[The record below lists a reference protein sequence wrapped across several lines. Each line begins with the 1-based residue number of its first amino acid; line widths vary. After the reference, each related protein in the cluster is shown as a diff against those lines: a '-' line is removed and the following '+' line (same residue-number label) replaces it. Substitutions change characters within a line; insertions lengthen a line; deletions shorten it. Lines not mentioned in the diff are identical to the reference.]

1 MYDSLCASLKSHL
14 NGWIRSTMLHSLHS
28 SWTGNGQFSAVLT
41 MISSQICSSFIRGP
55 QIRRKLKMV
64 FGRVWLHGTLDT
76 FCCLLHTI
84 YILLLCKG
92 KHLAAYKNN
101 KWQICRLKETC
112 KDMLHNIQD
121 YMIIMT
127 KRIHNNLSTEIKY
140 YYY

>member
-1 MYDSLCASLKSHL
+1 
-14 NGWIRSTMLHSLHS
+14 
-28 SWTGNGQFSAVLT
+28 
-41 MISSQICSSFIRGP
+41 
-55 QIRRKLKMV
+55 MV